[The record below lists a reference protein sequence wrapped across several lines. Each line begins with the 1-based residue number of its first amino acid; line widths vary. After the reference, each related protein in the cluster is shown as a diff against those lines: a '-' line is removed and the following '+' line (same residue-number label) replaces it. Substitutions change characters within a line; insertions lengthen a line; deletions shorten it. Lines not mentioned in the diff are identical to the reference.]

1 MLDLVLS
8 EANSLRGKVS
18 SRDAQKLDE
27 YFTSVRELEQRIER
41 AEKSSQEETG
51 GQGWQPTVKKPTF
64 PRPGAGIPNDVR
76 DHLKLQLDILVLAFQ
91 MDRTRIASMMLNN
104 DLSQMNFG
112 FLGNIKGGLHELSHH
127 AGNEERLDMYQ
138 RANQYHM
145 QLLCET
151 LQKMDQTDEG
161 ERSLLDN
168 SMILFCS
175 SLWDG
180 NAHDSRQLPIL
191 LAGGGG
197 GTLKGGRMLDY
208 STQENRKL
216 CRLHLALME
225 RMGVKT
231 DRFGDAEK
239 ALADLG

>member
-1 MLDLVLS
+1 
-8 EANSLRGKVS
+8 
-18 SRDAQKLDE
+18 
-27 YFTSVRELEQRIER
+27 
-41 AEKSSQEETG
+41 
-51 GQGWQPTVKKPTF
+51 
-64 PRPGAGIPNDVR
+64 
-76 DHLKLQLDILVLAFQ
+76 
-91 MDRTRIASMMLNN
+91 
-104 DLSQMNFG
+104 
-112 FLGNIKGGLHELSHH
+112 
-127 AGNEERLDMYQ
+127 
-138 RANQYHM
+138 M

-208 STQENRKL
+208 SEQDNRKL
-216 CRLHLALME
+216 CRLHLAVME

-231 DRFGDAEK
+231 DHFGDAEK
-239 ALADLG
+239 ALTDLG